1 MRRNGYKNLASVT
14 EQSDCGAKDSPI
26 SYFLLCSLRMIINY
40 HNLMKETNAIGKQ
53 QVAMIE
59 ERNNTD
65 EKFLSDRKIGS
76 HIFLMR
82 SQIFSQFLAEKN
94 F

>member
-1 MRRNGYKNLASVT
+1 MRHKGYKNIASVT

-26 SYFLLCSLRMIINY
+26 SYYLLCSLHMIINY
-40 HNLMKETNAIGKQ
+40 RNLMKETNAIGQQ

-76 HIFLMR
+76 
-82 SQIFSQFLAEKN
+82 QIFSQFLDEKN